1 MALIYEG
8 LKVVDLSR
16 VLAGPFCAQLLADMG
31 ADVIKIE
38 APEGDENRRWPPLM
52 PNGISSN
59 YASVNRG
66 KRAMTLN
73 MKAPRAAEVGER
85 LVRRAD
91 VVLHSFLPA
100 TASAATSPTSR
111 ATISWCRPSPARC
124 R

>member
-31 ADVIKIE
+31 ADVIKVE

-52 PNGISSN
+52 PSGLSSN

-73 MKAPRAAEVGER
+73 MKAPPAKEILEK
-85 LVRRAD
+85 LVKSAD
-91 VVLHSFLPA
+91 VLLHSFLPD
-100 TASAATSPTSR
+100 TADR
-111 ATISWCRPSPARC
+111 LGLRYE
-124 R
+124 